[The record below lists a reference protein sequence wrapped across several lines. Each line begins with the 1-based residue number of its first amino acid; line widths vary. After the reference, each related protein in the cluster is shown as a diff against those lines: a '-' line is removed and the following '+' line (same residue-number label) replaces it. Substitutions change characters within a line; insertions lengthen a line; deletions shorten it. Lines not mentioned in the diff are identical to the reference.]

1 MKKVSMYI
9 SLVVLFI
16 IFYFVPQQTQAQSI
30 TAIKTTTAEVTVL
43 RDDLETAQITLS
55 KNAIV
60 TVFEEQDGWA
70 KIGYKTI
77 VGYVPTTTLKT
88 LQPELKLVTAKNPPY
103 VRDANNFQAN
113 TLGNLYL
120 HSIVEVYSIDA
131 NGWAFIRYGDLTGYV
146 IGHALSTPNVKTMM
160 INDAN
165 GLTVR
170 QTASPSGQQI
180 GTLANGTQVD
190 VYTTFQD
197 WSYIVT
203 KDMQGYVVASK
214 LKAVTTHSNPTSKP
228 VQVGKYNQ
236 GITKPNKRVALT
248 FDDGPHPT
256 VTQQVLKTLKKYDA
270 KATFFVTGHR
280 VKANPQILKEVF
292 DAGHEIGNHTYKHP
306 KLTTIPIKEVKSQ
319 ITTTDAQI
327 KAAIGQNATVFRP
340 PYGAYNAQI
349 QAQLSVPLIMWSV
362 DTLDWKHRDPKKT
375 LQSVKAQAKN
385 GSIILMHDVHQPT
398 ADALDSVLAYLS
410 KQGYEFVTVSEI
422 IQ

>member
-1 MKKVSMYI
+1 MKKVSIFI
-9 SLVVLFI
+9 SLVFLFI
-16 IFYFVPQQTQAQSI
+16 YFAPEQTQAQSVTGI
-30 TAIKTTTAEVTVL
+30 KMTAVEVSVL
-43 RDDLETAQITLS
+43 REDLETAQITLS

-70 KIGYKTI
+70 KIGYKTV
-77 VGYVPTTTLKT
+77 VGFVPTTALKT
-88 LQPELKLVTAKNPPY
+88 VQPELKLVTSKNPPY

-131 NGWAFIRYGDLTGYV
+131 SGWAFIRYGDLTGYV
-146 IGHALSTPNVKTMM
+146 IGHALSSPNVKTMTT
-160 INDAN
+160 NDAN
-165 GLTVR
+165 GLIVR
-170 QTASPSGQQI
+170 QTASPSGQQL

-203 KDMQGYVVASK
+203 KDLQGYVVASK
-214 LKAVTTHSNPTSKP
+214 LKAVITQTRPTTKP

-236 GITKPNKRVALT
+236 GIAKPNKRVALT

-306 KLTTIPIKEVKSQ
+306 KLTAIPLKEVNSQ
-319 ITTTDAQI
+319 ITTADAQI

-340 PYGAYNAQI
+340 PYGAYNKQI
-349 QAQLSVPLIMWSV
+349 QSQLSVPLIMWSV

-375 LQSVKAQAKN
+375 LQSVKAQTKN
-385 GSIILMHDVHQPT
+385 GSIILMHDVHQTT
-398 ADALDSVLAYLS
+398 ADALDSVMSYLS